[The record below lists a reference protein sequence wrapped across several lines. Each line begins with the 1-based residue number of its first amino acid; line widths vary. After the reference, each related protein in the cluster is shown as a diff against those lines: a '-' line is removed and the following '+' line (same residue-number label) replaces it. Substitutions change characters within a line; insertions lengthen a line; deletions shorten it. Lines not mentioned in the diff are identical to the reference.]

1 MLDDVIALSEND
13 ELLVNG
19 ADEVVIEAELEVEDD
34 AEDDILGGVDE
45 QAELLDMFDEED

>member
-19 ADEVVIEAELEVEDD
+19 ADEVVIEAELDVEDD
-34 AEDDILGGVDE
+34 AEDDILGE